1 MGPFSFRKEERL
13 HKRKEIQ
20 ELFEKGSSFH
30 LHPFKVLVMQQ
41 PTGPGPHKVL
51 ISIPSRIF
59 RKAVE
64 RNLLKRRIR
73 EAYRTQKHKL
83 PKGDKLVLGLVY
95 TASETL
101 SYAAIQSKIVLVF
114 ARAQKVLKQKGTSD
128 GIQA

>member
-30 LHPFKVLVMQQ
+30 LHPFKVLVMRQ
-41 PTGPGPHKVL
+41 PPGASMHKVL
-51 ISIPSRIF
+51 ISVPGRIF
-59 RKAVE
+59 RKAVD
-64 RNLLKRRIR
+64 RNLIKRRIR

-83 PKGDKLVLGLVY
+83 PKEDKLVLGLVY
-95 TASETL
+95 TASDIL
-101 SYAAIQSKIVLVF
+101 PYSAIQGRIMLVF
-114 ARAQKVLKQKGTSD
+114 ARVEKVLKQKGTSD

>member
-30 LHPFKVLVMQQ
+30 LHPFKVLVMR
-41 PTGPGPHKVL
+41 GHPGSTTHKVL
-51 ISIPSRIF
+51 ISVPSRIF
-59 RKAVE
+59 RKAVD

-95 TASETL
+95 TASEIL
-101 SYAAIQSKIVLVF
+101 PYAEIQGKVVLVF
-114 ARAQKVLKQKGTSD
+114 ARAEKVLKQKGTSE

>member
-30 LHPFKVLVMQQ
+30 LQPFKVLVMRQ
-41 PTGPGPHKVL
+41 PPGAVTHKVL
-51 ISIPSRIF
+51 ISVPSRIF
-59 RKAVE
+59 RRAVD

-83 PKGDKLVLGLVY
+83 PKGGKLVLGLIC
-95 TASETL
+95 TASEIFP
-101 SYAAIQSKIVLVF
+101 YAAIQGKMMLVF
-114 ARAQKVLKQKGTSD
+114 ARAEKVLNQKGTSD
-128 GIQA
+128 EIQA